1 MLNPLLI
8 SANDVSSV
16 TVKGTANDVTTVE
29 FELVFGDRYLDKIK
43 AAVPSN
49 QISNTSA
56 KITAEFDK
64 DMNVISVSF
73 AMSADSAYAGY
84 TYTIKG
90 ETIIKSFKDGDVSG
104 ITTVKPGSS
113 EL

>member
-1 MLNPLLI
+1 M
-8 SANDVSSV
+8 
-16 TVKGTANDVTTVE
+16 TTVE

-64 DMNVISVSF
+64 DMNVISVHF
-73 AMSADSAYAGY
+73 TMSADSYYAGY
-84 TYTIKG
+84 TYNIKT
-90 ETIIKSFKDGDVSG
+90 ETVIKDFKDGDLSAV
-104 ITTVKPGSS
+104 TPVKPGSS
-113 EL
+113 DL